1 MTRKTV
7 AIAID
12 GPAGAGKSTIARQLA
27 VSLGYI
33 YVDTGA
39 LYRTVAL
46 SILRNNIDSDNIA
59 EVTAHIEGISVDIK
73 YIDGEQR
80 VLLNSEDVSAFIRTP
95 EVSMM
100 ASKTSAILEVRAFL
114 LGLQRKLAEQH
125 NVVMDGRD
133 IATVVLPDAEVKI
146 FLTASPEIRARR
158 RYDELIAKGEQ
169 VEFGDVL
176 ADLIKRDE
184 QDMNRSVATLK
195 PSQEAVIVD
204 TSGLDLQQSVE
215 ATQRVVKNKLN
226 GEV

>member
-1 MTRKTV
+1 
-7 AIAID
+7 
-12 GPAGAGKSTIARQLA
+12 
-27 VSLGYI
+27 
-33 YVDTGA
+33 
-39 LYRTVAL
+39 
-46 SILRNNIDSDNIA
+46 
-59 EVTAHIEGISVDIK
+59 
-73 YIDGEQR
+73 
-80 VLLNSEDVSAFIRTP
+80 
-95 EVSMM
+95 MM

-184 QDMNRSVATLK
+184 QDMNRSVAPLK